1 MRLLLDTCIIAF
13 MALEPDRL
21 SEDVLSLIEDYD
33 NQLCVSMESVK
44 ELIVAYRRKGIGR
57 KIWKKEEDIIQMIKD
72 DLCIQILP
80 IREEHIRTYARLTI
94 NEAQGHNDPSDHII
108 IAHAITEHIPLV
120 SSDHKFDFY
129 IKQGGGSIWKVQA
142 FQYGTFCRRH
152 KQLICTYLH

>member
-72 DLCIQILP
+72 DLCIQILS

-129 IKQGGGSIWKVQA
+129 IKQGLE
-142 FQYGTFCRRH
+142 Y
-152 KQLICTYLH
+152 ICNS

>member
-13 MALEPDRL
+13 IALEPDRL
-21 SEDVLSLIEDYD
+21 SQDVLSLIEDYD

-57 KIWKKEEDIIQMIKD
+57 KIWKREEDIINMIKE
-72 DLCIQILP
+72 DLCIHILP
-80 IREEHIRTYARLTI
+80 IREEHIRTYAHLTI

-129 IKQGGGSIWKVQA
+129 IKQGLD
-142 FQYGTFCRRH
+142 Y
-152 KQLICTYLH
+152 ICNS

>member
-21 SEDVLSLIEDYD
+21 SQDVLSLIEDYD

-57 KIWKKEEDIIQMIKD
+57 KIWKKEEDIIQMIKE

-94 NEAQGHNDPSDHII
+94 NEAQGHNDQSDHII

-129 IKQGGGSIWKVQA
+129 IKQGLD
-142 FQYGTFCRRH
+142 Y
-152 KQLICTYLH
+152 ICNS

>member
-1 MRLLLDTCIIAF
+1 MRRILLDTCIVLYLI
-13 MALEPDRL
+13 LERDRL
-21 SEDVLSLIEDYD
+21 NRDVEALLSDYD

-94 NEAQGHNDPSDHII
+94 NEAQGHIDPSDHII

-129 IKQGGGSIWKVQA
+129 IKQGLD
-142 FQYGTFCRRH
+142 Y
-152 KQLICTYLH
+152 ICNS

>member
-1 MRLLLDTCIIAF
+1 MRLFLDTCIIAF

-80 IREEHIRTYARLTI
+80 IREEHILTYARLTI

-129 IKQGGGSIWKVQA
+129 IKQGLD
-142 FQYGTFCRRH
+142 Y
-152 KQLICTYLH
+152 ICNS